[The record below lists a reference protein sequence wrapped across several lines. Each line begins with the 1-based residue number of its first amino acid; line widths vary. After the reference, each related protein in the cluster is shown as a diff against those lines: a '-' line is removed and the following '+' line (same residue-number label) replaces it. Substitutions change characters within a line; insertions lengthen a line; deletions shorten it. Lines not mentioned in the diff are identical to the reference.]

1 MKYKWK
7 NILMKHD
14 INLKEKT
21 RYGKIGKHYELDWFE
36 PWYDNLPSK
45 NFQIQ
50 RNSVIK
56 NWQTWDKFFLTNR
69 SLESENQKNLRIWN
83 LSI

>member
-1 MKYKWK
+1 
-7 NILMKHD
+7 MKHD

-56 NWQTWDKFFLTNR
+56 NWQT
-69 SLESENQKNLRIWN
+69 
-83 LSI
+83 